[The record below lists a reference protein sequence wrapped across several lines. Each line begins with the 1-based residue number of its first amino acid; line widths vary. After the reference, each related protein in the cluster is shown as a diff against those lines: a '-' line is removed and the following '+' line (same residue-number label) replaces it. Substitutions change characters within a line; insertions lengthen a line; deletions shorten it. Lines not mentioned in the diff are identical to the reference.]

1 MARRIRWQIVIA
13 TFSGLLIVG
22 LLSRVALMNTAV
34 SSPLTGGTYVEA
46 VIGVPSQPIP
56 LLNDP
61 LLDPAGRDL
70 AALLFDGLTRI
81 GIDGLPEPALAESW
95 QVDPGGEVYIFNLRR
110 DVTWHDGAPFT
121 ATDVIFTLQTIQ
133 KASFTGDAALANL
146 WRNVL
151 VDRLDDYTIRCTLSA
166 PYAPFLSAVRVPIM
180 PAHLLGNISID
191 QWSTSPYAQQLVGTG
206 PYQLEELAL
215 DRAILTANDTY
226 FQRRPFIDR
235 IELRFIET
243 PEAALSALARDD
255 VQALGFSITP
265 TLSQVALPR
274 TVRPMTVPLDG
285 YTLVTFNLRNP
296 PLDDQALRQALA
308 GSLNKD
314 TLIEQVL
321 GGQVARIDTPI
332 LPGWWAYDPSVAWY
346 DYDPAMAAQVLD
358 EQGYVAD
365 ADGMRMYEGAV
376 LALPL
381 ITDSDPGR
389 VATAEYLA
397 RQWTALGIQVE
408 VEVLE
413 SAELRQRLRDHDFAL
428 ALHSWSR
435 LGADPDVFE
444 LWHSSQASSGLNY
457 AGLRDETIDRV
468 LVSARMEL
476 DLGARNSDY
485 STFQERWVQLVP
497 AITLYQP
504 LYTFATSEQ
513 LGGSGLDGRDIDS
526 PLLLIGREDRY
537 RNITRWFVESSR
549 ELRGTLR

>member
-13 TFSGLLIVG
+13 TFSALLIVG

-46 VIGVPSQPIP
+46 IIGTPDQAIP

-70 AALLFDGLTRI
+70 SALLFDGLTRI
-81 GIDGLPEPALAESW
+81 GIDGLPEPALAATW
-95 QVDPGGEVYIFNLRR
+95 QVDPSGEVYTFNLRR
-110 DVTWHDGAPFT
+110 DVTWHDGTPFT

-133 KASFTGDAALANL
+133 AASFTGDAALANL

-166 PYAPFLSAVRVPIM
+166 PYAPFLSAARVPIM
-180 PAHLLGNISID
+180 PAHLLGGISID
-191 QWSTSPYAQQLVGTG
+191 QWPTSPYAQQLVGTG
-206 PYQLEELAL
+206 PYRLEELAL
-215 DRAILTANDTY
+215 DRAVLAANDAY
-226 FQRRPFIDR
+226 FERRPFIDR

-255 VQALGFSITP
+255 VQALGFSTTP
-265 TLSQVALPR
+265 ALSQVALPR

-346 DYDPAMAAQVLD
+346 DYDPAVAAQTLD
-358 EQGYVAD
+358 EQGYVAN
-365 ADGMRMYEGAV
+365 ADGMRMYEGAM
-376 LALPL
+376 LELPL

-413 SAELRQRLRDHDFAL
+413 SADLRQRLRDHEFAL

-435 LGADPDVFE
+435 LGPDPDVFE
-444 LWHSSQASSGLNY
+444 LWHSSQASSGLNF

-468 LVSARMEL
+468 LVTARSEL
-476 DLGARNSDY
+476 ELGARNSDY
-485 STFQERWVQLVP
+485 RTFQERWVQLVP
-497 AITLYQP
+497 AILLYQP
-504 LYTFATSEQ
+504 LYTFVTSEQ
-513 LGGSGLDGRDIDS
+513 MGGPGLDGRDIDS
-526 PLLLIGREDRY
+526 PSLLIGREDRY
-537 RNITRWFVESSR
+537 RNVTRWFVESSR

>member
-46 VIGVPSQPIP
+46 IIGVPSQPIP

-133 KASFTGDAALANL
+133 EASFTGDAALANL

>member
-13 TFSGLLIVG
+13 TFSALLIVG

-46 VIGVPSQPIP
+46 IIGVPSQPIP

-95 QVDPGGEVYIFNLRR
+95 QVDPSGEVYIFNLRR

-133 KASFTGDAALANL
+133 EASFTGDAALANL

-180 PAHLLGNISID
+180 PAHLLGGISID
-191 QWSTSPYAQQLVGTG
+191 QWQASPYAQQLVGTG

-215 DRAILTANDTY
+215 DRAVLAANDAY
-226 FQRRPFIDR
+226 FERRPFIDR

-255 VQALGFSITP
+255 VQALGFSTTP

-332 LPGWWAYDPSVAWY
+332 LPGWWAYDPFVAWY
-346 DYDPAMAAQVLD
+346 DYDPAVAAQVLD

-376 LALPL
+376 LELPL

-413 SAELRQRLRDHDFAL
+413 NAELRQRLRDHEFVL

-468 LVSARMEL
+468 LVTARSEL
-476 DLGARNSDY
+476 ELGARNSDY
-485 STFQERWVQLVP
+485 SMFQERWVQLVP

-526 PLLLIGREDRY
+526 PFLLIGREDRY

>member
-46 VIGVPSQPIP
+46 IIGVPSQPIP

-133 KASFTGDAALANL
+133 EASFTGDAALANL

-265 TLSQVALPR
+265 TLGQVALPR

-468 LVSARMEL
+468 LVSARTEL

-485 STFQERWVQLVP
+485 RTFQERWVQVVP
-497 AITLYQP
+497 AIILYQP

>member
-46 VIGVPSQPIP
+46 IIGVPSQPIP

-133 KASFTGDAALANL
+133 EASFTGDAALANL

-413 SAELRQRLRDHDFAL
+413 STELRQRLRDHDFAL

-444 LWHSSQASSGLNY
+444 LWHSSQASNGLNY

-468 LVSARMEL
+468 LVSARTEL

-485 STFQERWVQLVP
+485 STFQERWVQAVP
-497 AITLYQP
+497 AIILYQP

>member
-1 MARRIRWQIVIA
+1 MAGLGRHYSTTERRAV
-13 TFSGLLIVG
+13 VG
-22 LLSRVALMNTAV
+22 H
-34 SSPLTGGTYVEA
+34 
-46 VIGVPSQPIP
+46 
-56 LLNDP
+56 
-61 LLDPAGRDL
+61 
-70 AALLFDGLTRI
+70 
-81 GIDGLPEPALAESW
+81 
-95 QVDPGGEVYIFNLRR
+95 NL
-110 DVTWHDGAPFT
+110 
-121 ATDVIFTLQTIQ
+121 
-133 KASFTGDAALANL
+133 
-146 WRNVL
+146 
-151 VDRLDDYTIRCTLSA
+151 
-166 PYAPFLSAVRVPIM
+166 
-180 PAHLLGNISID
+180 
-191 QWSTSPYAQQLVGTG
+191 
-206 PYQLEELAL
+206 
-215 DRAILTANDTY
+215 
-226 FQRRPFIDR
+226 
-235 IELRFIET
+235 
-243 PEAALSALARDD
+243 
-255 VQALGFSITP
+255 VQALGFSTTP

-332 LPGWWAYDPSVAWY
+332 LPGWWAYDPFVAWY
-346 DYDPAMAAQVLD
+346 DYDPAVAAQVLD

-365 ADGMRMYEGAV
+365 ADGMRMYEDEV
-376 LALPL
+376 LELPL

-413 SAELRQRLRDHDFAL
+413 SAELRQRLRDHEFVL
-428 ALHSWSR
+428 ALHSWTR

-468 LVSARMEL
+468 LVTARSEL
-476 DLGARNSDY
+476 ELGARSSDY
-485 STFQERWVQLVP
+485 SMFQERWVQLVP

>member
-46 VIGVPSQPIP
+46 IIGVPSQPIP

-133 KASFTGDAALANL
+133 EASFTGDAALANL

-265 TLSQVALPR
+265 TLGQVALPR

-435 LGADPDVFE
+435 LGADPDVFA

-468 LVSARMEL
+468 LVSARTEL

-485 STFQERWVQLVP
+485 RTFQERWVQVVP
-497 AITLYQP
+497 AIILYQP